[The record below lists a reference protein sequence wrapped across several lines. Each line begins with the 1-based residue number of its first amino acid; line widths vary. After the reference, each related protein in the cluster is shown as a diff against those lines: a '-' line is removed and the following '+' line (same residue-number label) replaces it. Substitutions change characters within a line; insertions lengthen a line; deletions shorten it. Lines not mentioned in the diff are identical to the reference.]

1 MDSSNLDKSLVI
13 KYSIGKDEKGN
24 DIFKKQRFSNINLEA
39 ADDAIF
45 EVAKVI
51 EGIIDSN
58 QVYLIKEESN
68 LFMDS

>member
-1 MDSSNLDKSLVI
+1 MDSLNLDESLVI

-24 DIFKKQRFSNINLEA
+24 DIFKKQRFSNINLGA
-39 ADDAIF
+39 GDDAIF

>member
-1 MDSSNLDKSLVI
+1 MNALNLDKSLVI

-24 DIFKKQRFSNINLEA
+24 DIFKKQRFSNINLGTG
-39 ADDAIF
+39 DDAIF
-45 EVAKVI
+45 EVAKAI

-68 LFMDS
+68 LLMNS